1 MIVTRDGEDAAMKL
15 EDEASGEDTREYPC
29 LLRVTDGK
37 NTKFST
43 TVTHLLQRDISILT
57 IYI

>member
-1 MIVTRDGEDAAMKL
+1 LIVTRDGDDAAMKQ
-15 EDEASGEDTREYPC
+15 EDDGSEDTREYPC

-43 TVTHLLQRDISILT
+43 TVRISSDA
-57 IYI
+57 